1 MRGGS
6 QSSPFRQSLGESRF
20 RWEHGPRDWTTH
32 STIHFELCCTKRCDL
47 FQGDHGELMPVCQS
61 VDGVCRQSGVRSLS
75 KWKGPSAQ
83 SPQSL
88 ASWLVARRFSFP

>member
-20 RWEHGPRDWTTH
+20 RWELGPRDWTTH

-47 FQGDHGELMPVCQS
+47 FQGDQGELNASMEVRR
-61 VDGVCRQSGVRSLS
+61 GVCRQSGVRPLALFL
-75 KWKGPSAQ
+75 KWEGRST
-83 SPQSL
+83 
-88 ASWLVARRFSFP
+88 